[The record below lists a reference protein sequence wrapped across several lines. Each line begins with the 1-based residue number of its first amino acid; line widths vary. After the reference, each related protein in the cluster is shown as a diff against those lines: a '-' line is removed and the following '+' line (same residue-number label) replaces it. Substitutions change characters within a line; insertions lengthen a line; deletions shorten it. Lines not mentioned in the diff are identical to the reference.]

1 MRVVL
6 RNEAGMITVL
16 LVDDHAAVQKS
27 LQYLIEK
34 VDDKQV
40 VAVLT

>member
-1 MRVVL
+1 MKVVL
-6 RNEAGMITVL
+6 RNGAGMITVL
-16 LVDDHAAVQKS
+16 LAADHAAIWKS